1 MLRLYN
7 SLTRSKEDF
16 TPIKAGIATIYSCG
30 PTVYDHVHIGNL
42 RSFIV
47 DDLLQRTL
55 RHIEN
60 LDVTWVMNITDIDDK
75 MIGQIPKTSD
85 EPDSM
90 VALGKLADKYTD
102 IFIDDIEKVGINR
115 GDINKLPR
123 ATDNIDVMQEL
134 IKHLL
139 QEGIAYVSQ
148 GSIYFSIEKYTQSG
162 KKYGQLVNLD
172 FDSQARVT
180 DDQDQKEGV
189 GDFALWKA
197 QKVGEPAW
205 DFAWQGINY
214 PGRPGWHIEC
224 SAMSTKYLG
233 QPFDIHTGGVDLK
246 FPHHEN
252 ELAQCGGV
260 QAKYYIHNEFLNISG
275 EKMSK
280 SLGNITKIETMP
292 DPMAFRL
299 LVLQAHYRSQMDY
312 SSSALQSA
320 HERLNN
326 LRAYVENL
334 VLSPIEFKPSDAS
347 RATAKFVKAFKAALE
362 DDLNTPSAIAALSG
376 IEGKVY
382 TQESTKAIELIDSVL
397 GLGLLN
403 IEPLTSTESKVLNEY
418 VGAREQRNFT
428 KSDKL
433 RNELKAKYKIV
444 VADTSLGCMVSR
456 LHS

>member
-7 SLTRSKEDF
+7 SLTKAKDEF
-16 TPIKAGIATIYSCG
+16 KPIKKDLATIYSCG

-47 DDLLQRTL
+47 DDLLQRVL
-55 RHIEN
+55 RHVEN
-60 LDVTWVMNITDIDDK
+60 LDVKWVMNITDIDDK
-75 MIGQIPKTSD
+75 MIAQLDKVSND
-85 EPDSM
+85 KDAM
-90 VALGKLADKYTD
+90 LALAKLADKYTD

-123 ATDNIDVMQEL
+123 ATDHIDAMQEL
-134 IKHLL
+134 IKQLL
-139 QEGIAYVSQ
+139 KEQIAYVSQ

-162 KKYGQLVNLD
+162 HKYGQLINLN

-197 QKVGEPAW
+197 QKNNEPAW
-205 DFAWQGINY
+205 DFIWQDKNY

-252 ELAQCGGV
+252 ELAQCGGA
-260 QAKYYIHNEFLNISG
+260 QANFYIHNEFLNISG

-280 SLGNITKIETMP
+280 SLGNITKVETMP
-292 DPMAFRL
+292 DPLAFRL
-299 LVLQAHYRSQMDY
+299 LVLLAHYRSQMDY

-326 LRAYVENL
+326 LRIYVENL
-334 VLSPIEFKPSDAS
+334 VLSPIKFDPTDTSGETSKFMQHFKS
-347 RATAKFVKAFKAALE
+347 ALE
-362 DDLNTPSAIAALSG
+362 DDLNTPDAIAAMSAV
-376 IEGKVY
+376 EGKIY
-382 TQESTKAIELIDSVL
+382 TQESLKAIEFADSVL
-397 GLGLLN
+397 GLQLLK
-403 IEPLTSTESKVLNEY
+403 IKPLTLEESNTLNEY
-418 VGAREQRNFT
+418 IDVRTQKDFT

-433 RNELKAKYKIV
+433 RVILKEKHKLA
-444 VADTSLGCMVSR
+444 VADTNLGTMVSR
-456 LHS
+456 VHI